1 MILNFIS
8 LFKYFTTWVN
18 LVNLIY
24 LFTNLGNYYSIVFI
38 NLIMIICATIVL
50 YKNNNKLNIKL
61 YDTTIYLSGILNIIV
76 YVLTH
81 YVLFLVVLFT
91 PTKKNNMKIS
101 FLIALLPIIYLAFFG
116 FNNSL
121 LLYNASKNENSNETK
136 ETNAT

>member
-61 YDTTIYLSGILNIIV
+61 YDTTIYLSGILNII
-76 YVLTH
+76 
-81 YVLFLVVLFT
+81 FQ
-91 PTKKNNMKIS
+91 
-101 FLIALLPIIYLAFFG
+101 
-116 FNNSL
+116 
-121 LLYNASKNENSNETK
+121 
-136 ETNAT
+136 TNK

>member
-61 YDTTIYLSGILNIIV
+61 YDTTIYLAGILNIIV

-81 YVLFLVVLFT
+81 YILFLLVLFT

-101 FLIALLPIIYLAFFG
+101 FLIALLPIIYLAIFG
-116 FNNSL
+116 FNNIL
-121 LLYNASKNENSNETK
+121 LLYNASKSENIKKTK
-136 ETNAT
+136 PGKLI

>member
-18 LVNLIY
+18 IVNFIY
-24 LFTNLGNYYSIVFI
+24 LLSNLCNYYSIIFI
-38 NLIMIICATIVL
+38 NLIMIIGATIVL
-50 YKNNNKLNIKL
+50 YRNNNKLSIKL

-91 PTKKNNMKIS
+91 PTKKMNIKIS
-101 FLIALLPIIYLAFFG
+101 FLIALLPIIYLAMFG
-116 FNNSL
+116 FNNIL
-121 LLYNASKNENSNETK
+121 LLYNASKNENSTEK
-136 ETNAT
+136 KAK